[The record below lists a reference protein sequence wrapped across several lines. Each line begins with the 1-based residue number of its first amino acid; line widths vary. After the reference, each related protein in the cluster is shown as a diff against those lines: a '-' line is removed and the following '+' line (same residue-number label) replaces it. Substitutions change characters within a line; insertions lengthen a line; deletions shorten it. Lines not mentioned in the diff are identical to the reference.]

1 MDDDEAAASDSD
13 IADFLLDEDMIRAM
27 DAIDQTVNPALLN
40 LNGAPQPRDLS
51 QILWFAI
58 FKNDVAEV
66 SRLIEAGIALPGSR
80 VRYGSTALEMADRMG
95 HREVV
100 RLFCRDL
107 NVAAR
112 GMGAILNAIH
122 AGNRTTVRV
131 VLEMGMRGIM
141 AGNQLM
147 TEIIFGYVAKY
158 GTEAIFDV
166 LHEYGPFFSWP
177 EYTSWLLEQAADN
190 DNFDVEG
197 AIMRHRQAH
206 LEVRPLFPLLA
217 LSSYYEALSQRPPFS
232 RKLTSPAPVHADHG
246 RHRPQRLEPERQR
259 RRHPRGL
266 SPSLLHRLPAHR
278 NEIFL
283 AAGGVQQQNPQSQ

>member
-66 SRLIEAGIALPGSR
+66 SRLIEAGAALPGSR

-206 LEVRPLFPLLA
+206 LERQSMLTTAAIDLNDLNPNDKDVGTLEDCLRRFCVAFPHIEMRYFWQQEVFNNRIRRA
-217 LSSYYEALSQRPPFS
+217 HNHASFSS
-232 RKLTSPAPVHADHG
+232 TPVSV
-246 RHRPQRLEPERQR
+246 L
-259 RRHPRGL
+259 
-266 SPSLLHRLPAHR
+266 
-278 NEIFL
+278 NY
-283 AAGGVQQQNPQSQ
+283 